1 MTLVAQTATHRVG
14 VCFLVGLHDQLLWY
28 AGMVAADCVHTCS
41 VSCRRLLELV
51 PRVVKGD
58 NGWPRTTNEQHD
70 KHHNKTLH
78 WYRPTQSGR
87 SDSHISKPRIGK
99 NGRSNGRGGDPY
111 DLIRHSAP

>member
-1 MTLVAQTATHRVG
+1 MTLPRWILAQRQLTTLVAQTATHRVG

-28 AGMVAADCVHTCS
+28 AGMVAVDCVHTCS

-58 NGWPRTTNEQHD
+58 DGWPCTTNEQHD

-78 WYRPTQSGR
+78 WYRPAA
-87 SDSHISKPRIGK
+87 ISRVAARRARWIDHFFRFKAR
-99 NGRSNGRGGDPY
+99 
-111 DLIRHSAP
+111 